1 VKTMKKKLALMLFI
15 AIVLANVSGCQTDG
29 NSTESNQIKVAMV
42 HTITGLGDK
51 SINDSGLMALE
62 RAKKELGISYTNVEP
77 KEYSDYDAYF
87 MELANS
93 EEFDLIIA
101 LGAEQKDALVKAAGY
116 FPEQKFS
123 ANSFEVTMDNISCQS
138 AIWEEFLF
146 MAGYLNSRLTT
157 MDALPNANEQAVI
170 GIISAMEIP
179 PQSRPVAGYICG
191 AKYADSQ
198 VEVLTSVVGDFAD
211 TNRAQ
216 ELAIAQYSKGA
227 DIIQEFCGAAGYGL
241 FNAAKLNNRYVT
253 GAATNRNAEF
263 PDLVPFSTLNPIENQ
278 MFDDIK
284 AVQDGTWNSQTKY
297 GGIKSGLFEMY
308 FEESNLHVPQ
318 EIIDEAFAAADK
330 ISNGEL
336 KLPSTYEEI
345 DQWVAEN
352 CK

>member
-1 VKTMKKKLALMLFI
+1 MKTMKKKLALMLFI

-198 VEVLTSVVGDFAD
+198 VEVLTSDCPVQQG
-211 TNRAQ
+211 
-216 ELAIAQYSKGA
+216 
-227 DIIQEFCGAAGYGL
+227 CGHHPGVL
-241 FNAAKLNNRYVT
+241 R
-253 GAATNRNAEF
+253 R
-263 PDLVPFSTLNPIENQ
+263 
-278 MFDDIK
+278 
-284 AVQDGTWNSQTKY
+284 
-297 GGIKSGLFEMY
+297 GGIWTL
-308 FEESNLHVPQ
+308 
-318 EIIDEAFAAADK
+318 
-330 ISNGEL
+330 
-336 KLPSTYEEI
+336 
-345 DQWVAEN
+345 
-352 CK
+352 